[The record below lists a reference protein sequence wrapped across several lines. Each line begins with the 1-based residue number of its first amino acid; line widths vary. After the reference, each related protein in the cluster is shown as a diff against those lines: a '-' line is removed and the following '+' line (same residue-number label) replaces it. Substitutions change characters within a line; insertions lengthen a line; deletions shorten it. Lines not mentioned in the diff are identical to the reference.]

1 LTEANFSAILF
12 LLVMPFYIN
21 SCITGRIFM
30 NKTSQR
36 VAVLI
41 DTQNMYH
48 SAKHIHGARLAFGKT
63 VEAVAEGRPVV
74 RAIAYVAK
82 SKTGE
87 ENAFFEAMTE
97 MGIELK
103 IKDIQEF
110 SSGAK
115 KADWDVG
122 IAVDAVKLA
131 EKVDVII
138 LLTGDGDFV
147 PLVEY
152 LHGRGVIVEVAAFGE
167 STNAQLKEVVDHFFD
182 ISEHHDLLI
191 GSRLARGHKGHRGE
205 ATFGLPNELDEVSK
219 KSTSPQKGKPTRESP
234 KRVRVTY

>member
-1 LTEANFSAILF
+1 
-12 LLVMPFYIN
+12 
-21 SCITGRIFM
+21 M
-30 NKTSQR
+30 NRVNQR

-48 SAKHIHGARLAFGKT
+48 SAKHLHGARLAFGKV
-63 VEAVAEGRPVV
+63 VEAMAEGRPVI

-87 ENAFFEAMTE
+87 EQGFFDAMTE

-110 SSGAK
+110 SSGEK

-131 EKVDVII
+131 DKVDVIV
-138 LLTGDGDFV
+138 LMTGDGDFV

-167 STNAQLKEVVDHFFD
+167 STNALLKTVVDRFFD
-182 ISEHHDLLI
+182 ISEHRDLLI
-191 GSRLARGHKGHRGE
+191 GAKFFHRQQANRGTEKKTTG
-205 ATFGLPNELDEVSK
+205 ATFGIPPELGLGKPK
-219 KSTSPQKGKPTRESP
+219 KPLTEEKGKPRAGAGGV

>member
-1 LTEANFSAILF
+1 MIK
-12 LLVMPFYIN
+12 V
-21 SCITGRIFM
+21 
-30 NKTSQR
+30 SQR

-48 SAKHIHGARLAFGKT
+48 SAKHLFGAKLAFGKV
-63 VEAVAEGRPVV
+63 VEAVAGERPIL

-87 ENAFFEAMTE
+87 ETAFFDALKE

-103 IKDIQEF
+103 IKDVQEF

-122 IAVDAVKLA
+122 MAVDAVKLG
-131 EKVDVII
+131 EKVDVIV
-138 LLTGDGDFV
+138 LMTGDGDFV

-152 LHGRGVIVEVAAFGE
+152 LHGRGVIVEVAAFAE
-167 STNAQLKEVVDHFFD
+167 STNAGLKAIADRFFD
-182 ISEHHDLLI
+182 ISTSGRQFLI
-191 GSRLARGHKGHRGE
+191 GAKYGRRPTAHKEETGTYGV
-205 ATFGLPNELDEVSK
+205 PIELEDVETKPSA
-219 KSTSPQKGKPTRESP
+219 KGK
-234 KRVRVTY
+234 KRVRVTF